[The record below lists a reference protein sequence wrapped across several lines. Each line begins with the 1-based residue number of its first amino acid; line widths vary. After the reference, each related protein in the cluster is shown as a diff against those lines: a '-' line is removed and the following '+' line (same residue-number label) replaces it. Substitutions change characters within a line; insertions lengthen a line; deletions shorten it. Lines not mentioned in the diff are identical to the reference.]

1 MTATAWIR
9 EFGLM
14 LGWRERAKA
23 SRIRVGAAGVAGTM
37 PASETISAQGDRLP
51 VLAGRTLIARLE
63 VDSLIAGIR
72 AHSHASAENFQR
84 HYAPVIDRAL
94 EFAQLLPAS
103 ESHHHA
109 QPGGMA
115 LHSLE
120 TALHALKRR
129 QGRMLPPGVPTETQ
143 QRAQHRWTYAVFL
156 AALLHDM
163 GKAAHD
169 LRVAYDSAAQANAV
183 WNPLVGSLLE
193 LGATSYRVDFAHT
206 ATRSYAAHR
215 RFPLVLLPKFVQA
228 PVLGWLAEEGTLL
241 QELSDYLCGERH
253 DGALAELVGA
263 GDRESVRRNL
273 LTGPRQRFASARTA
287 PLIERLMEA
296 LRRMLAEGAWLPLN
310 RDGAAGWVA
319 EDAVWFV
326 SKRLADEVRRFL
338 QAQGDHAVPGED
350 KNDRLFDV
358 WQEYGALIPNPATG
372 GAVWRA
378 RVEGADYA
386 HELTLL
392 RFPLS
397 RLYPEATR
405 FPAAMQGR
413 IVVLPA
419 LNPVHTTDAAAL
431 AQERDSPP
439 PAANGDPPVPSSLTA
454 ARAASNLLDPTDDA
468 ATLEPCP
475 SSSSSLRSPVRPAI
489 GPLPALREAP
499 AQQHPALAMAFMA
512 WVQRGVAGGSLA
524 YNESGALVHFV
535 AEGLFLVSPGLFRA
549 YADAHP
555 AEPNAELGNAKE
567 WPGKAVQKAVCGAG
581 WNRKGPRNTSVL
593 RYRVVSRE
601 GKPGKTLNGVVVLQP
616 ERYFAPVPPAN
627 PHLQPAPAQSIKGR
641 G

>member
-1 MTATAWIR
+1 MAAVAWIR
-9 EFGLM
+9 QLGLV
-14 LGWRERAKA
+14 LGWRDVANGRRA
-23 SRIRVGAAGVAGTM
+23 RVSIPGVSTAM
-37 PASETISAQGDRLP
+37 PASETASAQGDRLL
-51 VLAGRTLIARLE
+51 VLEAGPLIARLE
-63 VDSLIAGIR
+63 VGSLITGIR
-72 AHSHASAENFQR
+72 DHSHASADNFQR
-84 HYAPVIDRAL
+84 HYAPVIDRVL

-115 LHSLE
+115 LHTLE
-120 TALHALKRR
+120 TALHALK
-129 QGRMLPPGVPTETQ
+129 
-143 QRAQHRWTYAVFL
+143 
-156 AALLHDM
+156 
-163 GKAAHD
+163 AAHD
-169 LRVAYDSAAQANAV
+169 LCITYDSAAHSNAV

-193 LGATSYRVDFAHT
+193 LAATSYQVDFAH
-206 ATRSYAAHR
+206 AAARSYAAHR
-215 RFPLVLLPKFVQA
+215 RFPLVLLPKFVPA

-241 QELSDYLCGERH
+241 QDLADYLCGERR

-273 LTGPRQRFASARTA
+273 LTGPRQRFATARTT
-287 PLIERLMEA
+287 PLIERLMDA
-296 LRRMLAEGAWLPLN
+296 LRRMLADDAWLPLN

-338 QAQGDHAVPGED
+338 QTQGDHAVPGED
-350 KNDRLFDV
+350 KNERLFDV

-392 RFPLS
+392 RFPLT

-405 FPAAMQGR
+405 FPSAMRGR

-419 LNPVHTTDAAAL
+419 VDPIRAAEVAGPR
-431 AQERDSPP
+431 QGPDR
-439 PAANGDPPVPSSLTA
+439 PSSA
-454 ARAASNLLDPTDDA
+454 AYGDAPTQSALPTTRAGAALLDPTDDVA
-468 ATLEPCP
+468 SLQPCP
-475 SSSSSLRSPVRPAI
+475 PLAPMSWQPVPPAV
-489 GPLPALREAP
+489 GPLPPLHEGP
-499 AQQHPALAMAFMA
+499 ANQPSALAREFMA
-512 WVQRGVAGGSLA
+512 WVQRGVADGSLA

-555 AEPNAELGNAKE
+555 AAPSPEPGNTKD

-581 WNRKGPRNTSVL
+581 WNRKGPRNKSVL
-593 RYRVVSRE
+593 NYQVVSRE
-601 GKPGKTLNGVVVLQP
+601 GKPGKALNGVVVLQP
-616 ERYFAPVPPAN
+616 ERFFAPVPPAN
-627 PHLQPAPAQSIKGR
+627 PHLQRMPEAGGKRTG
-641 G
+641 

>member
-1 MTATAWIR
+1 MTAAAWIR
-9 EFGLM
+9 QLGLV
-14 LGWRERAKA
+14 LGRR
-23 SRIRVGAAGVAGTM
+23 GAANRVPVSVPDVFGAA
-37 PASETISAQGDRLP
+37 PASAAASGQGDRLP
-51 VLAGRTLIARLE
+51 VLAAGSLIARLE
-63 VDSLIAGIR
+63 AGSLIAGIR
-72 AHSHASAENFQR
+72 DHAHASTDNFQR
-84 HYAPVIDRAL
+84 HYMPVIDRVL

-115 LHSLE
+115 LHTLE
-120 TALHALKRR
+120 TALHALNRR
-129 QGRMLPPGVPTETQ
+129 QGLMLPPGAPTEAQ
-143 QRAQHRWTYAVFL
+143 QRAQHRWTYAVFV
-156 AALLHDM
+156 AALLHDA

-169 LRVAYDSAAQANAV
+169 LRIAYDTGTQSNTV

-193 LGATSYRVDFAHT
+193 LGAMSYRVDFAHT

-215 RFPLVLLPKFVQA
+215 RFPLVLLPKFVPA

-241 QELSDYLCGERH
+241 QELADYLCGERR

-273 LTGPRQRFASARTA
+273 LTGPRQRFASARST
-287 PLIERLMEA
+287 PLIERLMTA
-296 LRRMLAEGAWLPLN
+296 LRRMLADGAWLPLN

-338 QAQGDHAVPGED
+338 QAQGDHGVPGED

-358 WQEYGALIPNPATG
+358 WQEYGALIPNPVTG
-372 GAVWRA
+372 GAVWRV

-392 RFPLS
+392 RFPLT

-419 LNPVHTTDAAAL
+419 TDPMPATDAAGPL
-431 AQERDSPP
+431 QPDPP
-439 PAANGDPPVPSSLTA
+439 PSAAHPDPQA
-454 ARAASNLLDPTDDA
+454 QFARAANHAGSAVLDPVDD
-468 ATLEPCP
+468 TTSLEPCP
-475 SSSSSLRSPVRPAI
+475 IIPPSPWQPVPPAI
-489 GPLPALREAP
+489 GPLPPLHEYSSNKP
-499 AQQHPALAMAFMA
+499 SALALEFMA
-512 WVQRGVAGGSLA
+512 WVQRGVADGSLA

-549 YADAHP
+549 YAEAHP
-555 AEPNAELGNAKE
+555 AAPNPEPGNAKD
-567 WPGKAVQKAVCGAG
+567 WPGRAVQKAVCGAG
-581 WNRKGPRNTSVL
+581 WNRRGPRNTSVL

-616 ERYFAPVPPAN
+616 ERFFAPVPPAN
-627 PHLQPAPAQSIKGR
+627 PHLQPAPVQSMKGR